1 MSKVMKINGDNAHTS
16 KETTKGKKRIIWP
29 AYIDAT
35 LTRKYG
41 RRIPKDM
48 AVPNPT
54 IEEME
59 EAAKELKI
67 KYIVEKGKR
76 YPKTWY
82 KSEGRI
88 IIEEMG
94 RKIEIIKKLS
104 LTINKMRIEKQR
116 MKESEKSK
124 GKKSD

>member
-1 MSKVMKINGDNAHTS
+1 VININGDNAYTG
-16 KETTKGKKRIIWP
+16 KETVKRRKSIIWP

-59 EAAKELKI
+59 AAAKELKM
-67 KYIVEKGKR
+67 KYTVEKGKK
-76 YPKTWY
+76 YPKTWF

-88 IIEEMG
+88 IIEETG
-94 RKIEIIKKLS
+94 RKTEIIKKLA
-104 LTINKMRIEKQR
+104 LTISKMRIEKQR
-116 MKESEKSK
+116 IKESEKSK
-124 GKKSD
+124 GKKAD